1 MTTSTQKKGFK
12 NHMEQIFGRWEGID
26 LTLRKYTNTKD
37 GNGKIIER
45 TKSESTIKGVFSS
58 VPFDT
63 EEAAGETEN
72 RLIRC
77 LFLWAGTMPEK
88 HNEIIDTSVD
98 PTKAYVI
105 VDIPFVDCDIDEPVL
120 ITSDMREIPYG
131 A

>member
-1 MTTSTQKKGFK
+1 MTTSTKKKGLRK
-12 NHMEQIFGRWEGID
+12 HMEQIFAGWEGID
-26 LTLRKYTNTKD
+26 LTLRKYTNDLD
-37 GNGKIIER
+37 GNGKIVGT

-88 HNEIIDTSVD
+88 HDEIIDAAVN

-120 ITSDMREIPYG
+120 ITTEMREIPYG
-131 A
+131 T